1 MKKATSSVTALMG
14 RIFKKLNDPYQL
26 TVVNK
31 ASMEESVSIALTK
44 KSVYI
49 FFASLFISIFILF
62 SLIIFYTPLKYYIP
76 GNHNNAD
83 RKELL
88 RLQQLADSLIKMN
101 ALRESYVFNLLNVVN
116 GSFDDKRDTTLLNES
131 EIKAAEANNEK
142 QIDKASRYDYLK
154 NQKIDSNIVNKKD
167 SILHIKNQ

>member
-1 MKKATSSVTALMG
+1 
-14 RIFKKLNDPYQL
+14 
-26 TVVNK
+26 
-31 ASMEESVSIALTK
+31 
-44 KSVYI
+44 
-49 FFASLFISIFILF
+49 
-62 SLIIFYTPLKYYIP
+62 
-76 GNHNNAD
+76 
-83 RKELL
+83 
-88 RLQQLADSLIKMN
+88 MN